1 MERVEGQFDPVSFV
15 THVRSAKP
23 VIFATS
29 LGNSFATLVTCPY
42 LQSEISFHGSSFPYR
57 SLVETLIIN

>member
-1 MERVEGQFDPVSFV
+1 MEGHFDPVILSSY
-15 THVRSAKP
+15 VRSARP

-29 LGNSFATLVTCPY
+29 LGNSFATLVTCLY

-57 SLVETLIIN
+57 SLVVET